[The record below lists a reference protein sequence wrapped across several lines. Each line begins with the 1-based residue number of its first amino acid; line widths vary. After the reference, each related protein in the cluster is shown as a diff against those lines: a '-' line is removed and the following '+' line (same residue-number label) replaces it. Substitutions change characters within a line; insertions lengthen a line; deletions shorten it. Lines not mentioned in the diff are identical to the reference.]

1 MGGTVRRGDL
11 ATVAGPSE
19 KSGWENRKRAE
30 EKEKEKGAEKEM
42 DGDESDKAA
51 WAEAGGESSSSS
63 SGKTSSAQKASS
75 SSNGDSSK
83 KDEDSSESS
92 DDADEMV
99 EWRHAPHVLAMSAT
113 PIPRT
118 LAMCKH
124 GEMALSS
131 IDEKPAGRLPIYTK
145 LSVGPNAIDEAHRA
159 MVEEVHTGGQCY
171 VITPLVNA
179 STADSFERFK
189 SAEVEHK
196 ALVEKFPGITFGI
209 LHGQMNSEEKAAA
222 LKAFADGHTQVLIA
236 TSVVEVGVD
245 VPNASVIIIEDADRH
260 GVSTLHQLR
269 GRVGRGSR
277 QSKCF
282 LLVGDE
288 AGYPSQQR
296 LRVLERSDNGFHIA
310 ESDLRLRGAGDLLGT
325 RQSGSAVSL
334 FHASVATDLYLLEA
348 ARRAAAE
355 TIARANVR
363 GENLPAPLAIPLKDR
378 SLVDLNV

>member
-1 MGGTVRRGDL
+1 MLRLLQGDVGCGKTIVAALGLLAAVGNGHQGAFMAPTEVLATQHATTLENIFSRLENPPKVVLLTGSTSRKDRDAALKIIESGEGHVVIGTHSLISDDVVFKSLGLAVVDEQHRFGVEQRAALASKGPVGGTVRRGDL

-30 EKEKEKGAEKEM
+30 EKDTEKEM
-42 DGDESDKAA
+42 DGDEIDKAA

-63 SGKTSSAQKASS
+63 LGKTSSEKASS
-75 SSNGDSSK
+75 SSK

-159 MVEEVHTGGQCY
+159 MVEEVNTGGQCY

-196 ALVEKFPGITFGI
+196 RLVEKFPGITFGI
-209 LHGQMNSEEKAAA
+209 LHGQMNSEEKAAT
-222 LKAFADGHTQVLIA
+222 LKAFADGHTQVLVA

-260 GVSTLHQLR
+260 GVR
-269 GRVGRGSR
+269 
-277 QSKCF
+277 
-282 LLVGDE
+282 
-288 AGYPSQQR
+288 
-296 LRVLERSDNGFHIA
+296 
-310 ESDLRLRGAGDLLGT
+310 
-325 RQSGSAVSL
+325 
-334 FHASVATDLYLLEA
+334 
-348 ARRAAAE
+348 
-355 TIARANVR
+355 
-363 GENLPAPLAIPLKDR
+363 
-378 SLVDLNV
+378 

>member
-1 MGGTVRRGDL
+1 MCTGTVRRGDL

-30 EKEKEKGAEKEM
+30 EKEKEKDAEKEM

-63 SGKTSSAQKASS
+63 SGKTSSEKASS
-75 SSNGDSSK
+75 SSK

-159 MVEEVHTGGQCY
+159 MVEEVNTGGQCY

-196 ALVEKFPGITFGI
+196 RLVEKFPGITFGI

-222 LKAFADGHTQVLIA
+222 LKAFADGHTQVLVA

-260 GVSTLHQLR
+260 GVR
-269 GRVGRGSR
+269 
-277 QSKCF
+277 
-282 LLVGDE
+282 
-288 AGYPSQQR
+288 
-296 LRVLERSDNGFHIA
+296 
-310 ESDLRLRGAGDLLGT
+310 
-325 RQSGSAVSL
+325 
-334 FHASVATDLYLLEA
+334 
-348 ARRAAAE
+348 
-355 TIARANVR
+355 
-363 GENLPAPLAIPLKDR
+363 
-378 SLVDLNV
+378 

>member
-1 MGGTVRRGDL
+1 M
-11 ATVAGPSE
+11 AGPSE

-30 EKEKEKGAEKEM
+30 EKEKDTEKEM
-42 DGDESDKAA
+42 DGDEIDKAA

-63 SGKTSSAQKASS
+63 SGKTSSEKASS
-75 SSNGDSSK
+75 SSK

-159 MVEEVHTGGQCY
+159 MVEEVNTGGQCY

-196 ALVEKFPGITFGI
+196 RLVEKFPGITFGI

-222 LKAFADGHTQVLIA
+222 LKAFADGHTQVLVA

-260 GVSTLHQLR
+260 GVR
-269 GRVGRGSR
+269 
-277 QSKCF
+277 
-282 LLVGDE
+282 
-288 AGYPSQQR
+288 
-296 LRVLERSDNGFHIA
+296 
-310 ESDLRLRGAGDLLGT
+310 
-325 RQSGSAVSL
+325 
-334 FHASVATDLYLLEA
+334 
-348 ARRAAAE
+348 
-355 TIARANVR
+355 
-363 GENLPAPLAIPLKDR
+363 
-378 SLVDLNV
+378 

>member
-1 MGGTVRRGDL
+1 MLRLLQGDVGCGKTIVAALGLLAAVGNGHQGAFMAPTEVLATQHATTLENIFSRLENPPKVVLLTGSTSRKDRDAALKIIESGEGHVVIGTHSLISDDVVFKSLGLAVVDEQHRFGVEQRAALASKGPVGGTVRRGDL

-30 EKEKEKGAEKEM
+30 EKDTEKEM
-42 DGDESDKAA
+42 DGDEIDKAA

-63 SGKTSSAQKASS
+63 SGKTSSEKASS
-75 SSNGDSSK
+75 SSK

-159 MVEEVHTGGQCY
+159 MVEEVNTGGQCY

-196 ALVEKFPGITFGI
+196 RLVEKFPGITFGI

-222 LKAFADGHTQVLIA
+222 LKAFADGHTQVLVA

-260 GVSTLHQLR
+260 GVR
-269 GRVGRGSR
+269 
-277 QSKCF
+277 
-282 LLVGDE
+282 
-288 AGYPSQQR
+288 
-296 LRVLERSDNGFHIA
+296 
-310 ESDLRLRGAGDLLGT
+310 
-325 RQSGSAVSL
+325 
-334 FHASVATDLYLLEA
+334 
-348 ARRAAAE
+348 
-355 TIARANVR
+355 
-363 GENLPAPLAIPLKDR
+363 
-378 SLVDLNV
+378 

>member
-1 MGGTVRRGDL
+1 MFSIGDL

-30 EKEKEKGAEKEM
+30 EKEKDTDTEM

-159 MVEEVHTGGQCY
+159 MVEEVNTGGQCY

-189 SAEVEHK
+189 SA
-196 ALVEKFPGITFGI
+196 
-209 LHGQMNSEEKAAA
+209 
-222 LKAFADGHTQVLIA
+222 
-236 TSVVEVGVD
+236 
-245 VPNASVIIIEDADRH
+245 
-260 GVSTLHQLR
+260 
-269 GRVGRGSR
+269 
-277 QSKCF
+277 
-282 LLVGDE
+282 
-288 AGYPSQQR
+288 
-296 LRVLERSDNGFHIA
+296 
-310 ESDLRLRGAGDLLGT
+310 
-325 RQSGSAVSL
+325 
-334 FHASVATDLYLLEA
+334 
-348 ARRAAAE
+348 
-355 TIARANVR
+355 
-363 GENLPAPLAIPLKDR
+363 
-378 SLVDLNV
+378 

>member
-1 MGGTVRRGDL
+1 MLRLLQGDVGCGKTIVAALGLLAAVGNGHQGAFMAPTEVLATQHATTLENIFSRLENPPKVVLLTGSTSRKDRDAALKIIESGEGHVVIGTHSLISDDVVFKSLGLAVVDEQHRFGVEQRAALASKGPVGGTVRRGDL

-30 EKEKEKGAEKEM
+30 EKDTEKEM
-42 DGDESDKAA
+42 DGDEIDKAA

-63 SGKTSSAQKASS
+63 LGKTSSEKASS
-75 SSNGDSSK
+75 SSK

-159 MVEEVHTGGQCY
+159 MVEEVNTGGQCY

-196 ALVEKFPGITFGI
+196 RLVEKFPGITFGI

-222 LKAFADGHTQVLIA
+222 LKAFADGHTQVLVA

-260 GVSTLHQLR
+260 GVR
-269 GRVGRGSR
+269 
-277 QSKCF
+277 
-282 LLVGDE
+282 
-288 AGYPSQQR
+288 
-296 LRVLERSDNGFHIA
+296 
-310 ESDLRLRGAGDLLGT
+310 
-325 RQSGSAVSL
+325 
-334 FHASVATDLYLLEA
+334 
-348 ARRAAAE
+348 
-355 TIARANVR
+355 
-363 GENLPAPLAIPLKDR
+363 
-378 SLVDLNV
+378 